1 MKILV
6 TGGAG
11 FIGSN
16 FVRMCL
22 SQDLGISKII
32 VLDSLTYAGNIQNL
46 LSVQDDPR
54 YEFHEGDIRSC
65 DNLETIMR
73 RVDMVVNFAAE
84 SHVDNSIK
92 SPFQFM
98 STNVIGTQ
106 NLLEK
111 AKHSKIKRFLHVS
124 TDEVYGSI
132 SDGSWNELELLRP
145 NSPYSASKAASD
157 LITLAYGKTYG
168 LDVCVTRSSNNYGP
182 YQFPEKLIPLFI
194 TNIILGRKLPLYGT
208 GENIRDWIH
217 VDDNCRAIFE
227 VLIKGQSGEI
237 YNIGGRNEITNVDLT
252 KWILKLMN
260 KDESEITFV
269 VDRLGH
275 DLRYSVDTNK
285 IQAGIGY
292 AARVKFESGLQE
304 TIQWYVNNRAWW
316 ERLIRSK

>member
-1 MKILV
+1 M

-22 SQDLGISKII
+22 TQDLGISKLI
-32 VLDSLTYAGNIQNL
+32 VLDALTYAGNIQNL

-65 DNLETIMR
+65 DNLEVIMR
-73 RVDMVVNFAAE
+73 CVDVVVNFAAE

-111 AKHSKIKRFLHVS
+111 AKRSKIKRFLHVS

-132 SDGSWNELELLRP
+132 SDGSWNELELLKP

-182 YQFPEKLIPLFI
+182 YQFPEKLVPLFI

-208 GENIRDWIH
+208 GKNIRDWIH

-227 VLIKGQSGEI
+227 VLINGKSGEI

-252 KWILKLMN
+252 RWILNLMN
-260 KDESEITFV
+260 KDESEIFFV
-269 VDRLGH
+269 ADRLGH

-285 IQAGIGY
+285 IESDLGFVP
-292 AARVKFESGLQE
+292 RVEIESGLKK
-304 TIQWYVNNRAWW
+304 TIEWYVNNRDWW
-316 ERLIRSK
+316 ETLIKSE